1 MFNVHDVTSFITT
14 TPKTC
19 RLILDQ
25 IQSNCVPKKR
35 GNPNWGKG
43 EVNTLPSA
51 GASSCEDLVKKLC
64 LSPVEYESSIQLKE
78 WVRKNKDQ
86 KYVPLN
92 LLRMGL
98 GG

>member
-1 MFNVHDVTSFITT
+1 
-14 TPKTC
+14 
-19 RLILDQ
+19 
-25 IQSNCVPKKR
+25 
-35 GNPNWGKG
+35 
-43 EVNTLPSA
+43 LPFA
-51 GASSCEDLVKKLC
+51 GARSFEDIVKKLC